1 MAAAHATYE
10 VVTRD
15 SAGRIASRQVRA
27 ATAAEA
33 LAQSARGGFTVLSCE
48 AAKDSGAGLGGLG
61 SLVRG
66 KSAAPSRAGLDTA
79 SFSQDFAALIDAG
92 LSVTEALQTLSI
104 KETAGARRELME
116 QVTRAVSEGRTLSAA
131 MQLTGAFPEL
141 LVATVEASER
151 TGDLGKGLARY
162 AAHQREMQALKDKL
176 IGASVYP
183 LVLLVVGGLV
193 VMFLMGVVI
202 PRFAGLL
209 DGTRTQLPMLSSG
222 LMAWGRLVA
231 DRPWVLALFFGGV
244 FALGAWVVAH
254 FRAHGVRSRWLQRIP
269 YIAGVIREFQHL
281 QLYRTMSIL
290 VSRGIVIHRAM
301 AHGAKLLGDADRERL
316 ERAIVLMREGLSM
329 SAALSGA
336 GLSDAVATSMLK
348 VAERTGSMS
357 EMLERI
363 AQFYER
369 RLQRSID
376 VATRVIEPALMIVI
390 GTVIGAIVVLMY
402 LPIFDLA
409 STLS

>member
-1 MAAAHATYE
+1 MAAAHALYD

-15 SAGRIASRQVRA
+15 NAGRVASRQVRA
-27 ATAAEA
+27 TTAAEA
-33 LAQSARGGFTVLSCE
+33 LAETARGGFTVLSCE
-48 AAKDSGAGLGGLG
+48 VAKGSGASLSG
-61 SLVRG
+61 LVRK
-66 KSAAPSRAGLDTA
+66 KSTPPSHSRLDTA

-92 LSVTEALQTLSI
+92 LSVTEALQTLVI
-104 KETAGARRELME
+104 KEAVSARRELLE
-116 QVTRAVSEGRTLSAA
+116 QVVRAVSEGRNLSAA
-131 MQLTGAFPEL
+131 LQMTGAFPEL
-141 LVATVEASER
+141 LIATVEASER

-183 LVLLVVGGLV
+183 MVLLVVGGLV

-209 DGTRTQLPMLSSG
+209 DGTRTELPMLSSG

-231 DRPWVLALFFGGV
+231 DRPWVLAVFFGII
-244 FALGAWVVAH
+244 AAMGAWVIAH
-254 FRAHGVRSRWLQRIP
+254 FRAHGVRSRWLQAIP
-269 YIAGVIREFQHL
+269 FIASVIREFQHL
-281 QLYRTMSIL
+281 QLYRTLSIL

-301 AHGAKLLGDADRERL
+301 EHGAKLLNDADRERL
-316 ERAIVLMREGLSM
+316 ERAIVLMREGLGM
-329 SAALSGA
+329 STALSGA
-336 GLSDAVATSMLK
+336 GLSDPVATSMLK

-409 STLS
+409 SSLN

>member
-1 MAAAHATYE
+1 MAVAYALYD
-10 VVTRD
+10 VVARD
-15 SAGRIASRQVRA
+15 SAGRVASRQVRA
-27 ATAAEA
+27 ATAADA
-33 LAQSARGGFTVLSCE
+33 LAETMRSGFTVLSCE
-48 AAKDSGAGLGGLG
+48 AANGSGASFSGG
-61 SLVRG
+61 VG
-66 KSAAPSRAGLDTA
+66 KQTTSPSRPGLDTA
-79 SFSQDFAALIDAG
+79 TFSQDFAALIDAG
-92 LSVTEALQTLSI
+92 LSVTEALQTLVI
-104 KETAGARRELME
+104 KEAAGARRELLE
-116 QVTRAVSEGRTLSAA
+116 QVARTVSEGRNLSAA

-141 LVATVEASER
+141 LIATVEASER

-183 LVLLVVGGLV
+183 MVLLVVGALV

-209 DGTRTQLPMLSSG
+209 DSTRTQLPMLSSG

-231 DRPWVLALFFGGV
+231 DRPWVLAVFFGSIV
-244 FALGAWVVAH
+244 AMGAWVVAH
-254 FRAHGVRSRWLQRIP
+254 FRAHGMRSRWLQGIP
-269 YIAGVIREFQHL
+269 FIASVIREFQHL
-281 QLYRTMSIL
+281 QLYRTLSIL
-290 VSRGIVIHRAM
+290 VSRGIVVHRAM
-301 AHGAKLLGDADRERL
+301 EHGVKLLNDADRERL
-316 ERAIVLMREGLSM
+316 ERAVVLMREGLSL
-329 SAALSGA
+329 SAALSSA
-336 GLSDAVATSMLK
+336 GLSDPVATNMLK
-348 VAERTGSMS
+348 VAERTGAMS

-409 STLS
+409 STLN

>member
-1 MAAAHATYE
+1 MTAAHATYE

-27 ATAAEA
+27 ATAADA
-33 LAQSARGGFTVLSCE
+33 LAQSTRGGFTVLSCE
-48 AAKDSGAGLGGLG
+48 AAGESGAGFSGLM
-61 SLVRG
+61 RA
-66 KSAAPSRAGLDTA
+66 KSATPSRSGLDTA

-92 LSVTEALQTLSI
+92 LSVTEALQTLGS
-104 KETAGARRELME
+104 KETAGARRELID
-116 QVTRAVSEGRTLSAA
+116 QVARAVSEGRNLSTA

-209 DGTRTQLPMLSSG
+209 DGTRTQLPMLSAG

-231 DRPWVLALFFGGV
+231 DRPWMLALFFGGV

-254 FRAHGVRSRWLQRIP
+254 FRAHGVRSRWLQGLP

-281 QLYRTMSIL
+281 QLYRTLSIL

-301 AHGAKLLGDADRERL
+301 EHGAKLLGDADRERL

-336 GLSDAVATSMLK
+336 GLSDPVATSMLK

>member
-1 MAAAHATYE
+1 MTASHAIYNT
-10 VVTRD
+10 VTRD
-15 SAGRIASRQVRA
+15 ASGRVSCQQVQASSQ
-27 ATAAEA
+27 ED
-33 LAQSARGGFTVLSCE
+33 ARLQMLRNGTTVLSCE
-48 AAKDSGAGLGGLG
+48 IVSGFRTSLLSKGG
-61 SLVRG
+61 R
-66 KSAAPSRAGLDTA
+66 PSSSVSRSGLDVAT
-79 SFSQDFAALIDAG
+79 FSQDFAALVDAG
-92 LSVTEALQTLSI
+92 LSVSETLQTLSLR
-104 KETAGARRELME
+104 EPHGAQRALIE
-116 QVTRAVSEGRTLSAA
+116 QVARTVSEGRTLSAA

-162 AAHQREMQALKDKL
+162 AAHQAEMRVLRDKL
-176 IGASVYP
+176 VSAAVYP

-209 DGTRTQLPMLSSG
+209 EDSKTELPMLSAG
-222 LMAWGRLVA
+222 LMAWGRLVS
-231 DRPWVLALFFGGV
+231 DQPWVLVLFFGTL
-244 FALGAWVVAH
+244 LGLTSLVMLH
-254 FRAHGVRSRWLQRIP
+254 FRKHGIRSRWLQKIP
-269 YIAGVIREFQHL
+269 LVAGVVREFQHL
-281 QLYRTMSIL
+281 QLYRTTSIL
-290 VSRGIVIHRAM
+290 VSRGISIHRAM
-301 AHGAKLLGDADRERL
+301 EHGTKLLNASDRERL
-316 ERAIVLMREGLSM
+316 ERGLVLMREGLSM
-329 SAALSGA
+329 SAALAEA
-336 GLSDAVATSMLK
+336 GLSDVVATSMLK

-409 STLS
+409 SALS

>member
-1 MAAAHATYE
+1 MAVAYALYD
-10 VVTRD
+10 VVARD
-15 SAGRIASRQVRA
+15 SAGRVASRQVRA
-27 ATAAEA
+27 ATAADA
-33 LAQSARGGFTVLSCE
+33 LAETIRSGFTVLSCE
-48 AAKDSGAGLGGLG
+48 AAKGSGASFSGG
-61 SLVRG
+61 VG
-66 KSAAPSRAGLDTA
+66 KQTTSPSRPGLDTA

-92 LSVTEALQTLSI
+92 LSVTEALQTLVI
-104 KETAGARRELME
+104 KEAAGARRELLE
-116 QVTRAVSEGRTLSAA
+116 QVARTVSEGRNLSAA

-141 LVATVEASER
+141 LIATVEASER

-183 LVLLVVGGLV
+183 MVLLVVGALV

-209 DGTRTQLPMLSSG
+209 DSTRTQLPMLSSG

-231 DRPWVLALFFGGV
+231 DRPWVLAVFFGSIV
-244 FALGAWVVAH
+244 AIGAWVVAH
-254 FRAHGVRSRWLQRIP
+254 FRAHGMRSRWLQGIP
-269 YIAGVIREFQHL
+269 FIASVIREFQHL
-281 QLYRTMSIL
+281 QLYRTLSIL
-290 VSRGIVIHRAM
+290 VSRGIVVHRAM
-301 AHGAKLLGDADRERL
+301 EHGVKLLNDADRERL
-316 ERAIVLMREGLSM
+316 ERAIVLMREGLSL
-329 SAALSGA
+329 SAALSSA
-336 GLSDAVATSMLK
+336 GLSDPVATNMLK
-348 VAERTGSMS
+348 VAERTGAMS

-409 STLS
+409 STLN

>member
-1 MAAAHATYE
+1 MSASHALYNT
-10 VVTRD
+10 VTRD
-15 SAGRIASRQVRA
+15 ASGRVSCQQIQA
-27 ATAAEA
+27 ATQED
-33 LAQSARGGFTVLSCE
+33 ARLQMLRSGAVVLSCE
-48 AAKDSGAGLGGLG
+48 IASSSRTNLLAKTGSSPSPDSRSGLN
-61 SLVRG
+61 V
-66 KSAAPSRAGLDTA
+66 AT
-79 SFSQDFAALIDAG
+79 FSQDFAALVDAG
-92 LSVTEALQTLSI
+92 LSVSETLQTLSLR
-104 KETAGARRELME
+104 EPNGAQRNLIE
-116 QVTRAVSEGRTLSAA
+116 QVARTVSEGRTLSAA
-131 MQLTGAFPEL
+131 MQLTGAFPDL

-162 AAHQREMQALKDKL
+162 AAHQAEMRVLRDKL
-176 IGASVYP
+176 ISAAVYP

-209 DGTRTQLPMLSSG
+209 EDSKTELPMLSAG

-231 DRPWVLALFFGGV
+231 DQPWVLILFFGTLL
-244 FALGAWVVAH
+244 ALATLLVMHLRNYGI
-254 FRAHGVRSRWLQRIP
+254 RSRWLQAIP
-269 YIAGVIREFQHL
+269 LVAGVVREFQHL
-281 QLYRTMSIL
+281 QLYRTTSIL
-290 VSRGIVIHRAM
+290 VSRGISIHRAM
-301 AHGAKLLGDADRERL
+301 EHGTKLLNEKDRGRL
-316 ERAIVLMREGLSM
+316 EHGLVLMREGLSM
-329 SAALSGA
+329 SAALAEA
-336 GLSDAVATSMLK
+336 GLSDVVATSMLK

-409 STLS
+409 SALS

>member
-1 MAAAHATYE
+1 MTAVHALYH

-15 SAGRIASRQVRA
+15 SLGRIASRQLRA
-27 ATAAEA
+27 ATPADA
-33 LAQSARGGFTVLSCE
+33 LSQMARGGFTVLSCNVAE
-48 AAKDSGAGLGGLG
+48 G
-61 SLVRG
+61 SSQGITR
-66 KSAAPSRAGLDTA
+66 SARLRSASPSRSGLDTA

-92 LSVTEALQTLSI
+92 LSVTEALQTLAI
-104 KETAGARRELME
+104 KETVGARRELIE
-116 QVTRAVSEGRTLSAA
+116 QVSRAVSEGRNLSAA

-141 LVATVEASER
+141 LIATVEASER

-176 IGASVYP
+176 IGAAVYP
-183 LVLLVVGGLV
+183 MVLLVVGGLV

-209 DGTRTQLPMLSSG
+209 DGTRTQLPMLSAG
-222 LMAWGRLVA
+222 LMAWGRMVAGKPWLLVI
-231 DRPWVLALFFGGV
+231 FFGV
-244 FALGAWVVAH
+244 IVAMGAWVVAH
-254 FRAHGVRSRWLQRIP
+254 FRVHGVRSRWLQGIP
-269 YIAGVIREFQHL
+269 FIAGVIREFQHL

-301 AHGAKLLGDADRERL
+301 EHGAKLLNDLDRERL
-316 ERAIVLMREGLSM
+316 ERAIVSMREGLSM

-336 GLSDAVATSMLK
+336 GLSDPVATSMLK

-409 STLS
+409 SSLS

>member
-1 MAAAHATYE
+1 MTAAHALYDI
-10 VVTRD
+10 VARD
-15 SAGRIASRQVRA
+15 AGGRLSSRQIRA
-27 ATAAEA
+27 ATPAEA
-33 LAQSARGGFTVLSCE
+33 HTQAARDGLTVLSCE
-48 AAKDSGAGLGGLG
+48 AAHGAGAGISRFIQGPT
-61 SLVRG
+61 
-66 KSAAPSRAGLDTA
+66 AASTRSGLDTA
-79 SFSQDFAALIDAG
+79 TFSQDFAALIDAG
-92 LSVTEALQTLSI
+92 LSVTEALQTLSV
-104 KETAGARRELME
+104 KEAVGTRRALIE
-116 QVTRAVSEGRTLSAA
+116 QVARAVSEGRNLSAA

-141 LVATVEASER
+141 LIATVEASER

-162 AAHQREMQALKDKL
+162 AAHQGEMQTLKDKL

-209 DGTRTQLPMLSSG
+209 DGTRTQLPLLSSG

-231 DRPWVLALFFGGV
+231 EHPSVLFGFFGLMLALV
-244 FALGAWVVAH
+244 AWVVAH
-254 FRAHGVRSRWLQRIP
+254 FRAHGVRSRWLQGIP
-269 YIAGVIREFQHL
+269 YVAGVIREFQHL

-301 AHGAKLLGDADRERL
+301 SHGAKLLGDADRERL
-316 ERAIVLMREGLSM
+316 EHAIVLMREGLSM
-329 SAALSGA
+329 SVALSEA
-336 GLSDAVATSMLK
+336 GLSDPVATSMLK

>member
-1 MAAAHATYE
+1 MTASHAIYNT
-10 VVTRD
+10 VTRD
-15 SAGRIASRQVRA
+15 AAGRVSCQQVQA
-27 ATAAEA
+27 ATQED
-33 LAQSARGGFTVLSCE
+33 ARLQMLRSGATVLSCE
-48 AAKDSGAGLGGLG
+48 IASRFSANLLSKNG
-61 SLVRG
+61 S
-66 KSAAPSRAGLDTA
+66 PSSTASRSGLDVAT
-79 SFSQDFAALIDAG
+79 FSQDFAALVDAG
-92 LSVTEALQTLSI
+92 LSVSETLQTLSLREPI
-104 KETAGARRELME
+104 GAQRNLIE
-116 QVTRAVSEGRTLSAA
+116 QVARTVSEGRTLSAA
-131 MQLTGAFPEL
+131 MQLTGAFPDL

-162 AAHQREMQALKDKL
+162 AAHQAEMRVLRDKL
-176 IGASVYP
+176 VSAAVYP

-209 DGTRTQLPMLSSG
+209 ADSKTELPMLSSG

-231 DRPWVLALFFGGV
+231 DQPWVLVLFFGSLL
-244 FALGAWVVAH
+244 ALTSLAVMH
-254 FRAHGVRSRWLQRIP
+254 FRNHGIRSRWLQAIP
-269 YIAGVIREFQHL
+269 LIAGVVREFQHL
-281 QLYRTMSIL
+281 QLYRTTSIL
-290 VSRGIVIHRAM
+290 VSRGISIHRAM
-301 AHGAKLLGDADRERL
+301 EHGTKLLNDNDRKRL
-316 ERAIVLMREGLSM
+316 EHGLVLMREGLSM
-329 SAALSGA
+329 SAALAEA
-336 GLSDAVATSMLK
+336 GLSDVVATSMLK

-409 STLS
+409 SALS

>member
-1 MAAAHATYE
+1 MTATHAIYNT
-10 VVTRD
+10 VTRD
-15 SAGRIASRQVRA
+15 VAGRVSCRQVQA
-27 ATAAEA
+27 AT
-33 LAQSARGGFTVLSCE
+33 QDDARLQVLRSGATVLSCE
-48 AAKDSGAGLGGLG
+48 IDTG
-61 SLVRG
+61 SRISILRKNG
-66 KSAAPSRAGLDTA
+66 NASAPASRSGLDVAT
-79 SFSQDFAALIDAG
+79 FSQDFAALVDAG
-92 LSVTEALQTLSI
+92 LSVSETLQTLSLR
-104 KETAGARRELME
+104 EPDGARRNLIE
-116 QVTRAVSEGRTLSAA
+116 QVARAVSEGRTLSAA

-162 AAHQREMQALKDKL
+162 AAHQAEMRVLRDKL
-176 IGASVYP
+176 VSAAVYP
-183 LVLLVVGGLV
+183 LVLLAVGGLV

-209 DGTRTQLPMLSSG
+209 EGSKTELPMLSSG

-231 DRPWVLALFFGGV
+231 DQPWVLVVFFG
-244 FALGAWVVAH
+244 ALLALASSVVVH
-254 FRAHGVRSRWLQRIP
+254 FRKHGIRSRWLQKVP
-269 YIAGVIREFQHL
+269 LVAGVVREFQHL
-281 QLYRTMSIL
+281 QLYRTTSIL
-290 VSRGIVIHRAM
+290 VSRGIAIHRALE
-301 AHGAKLLGDADRERL
+301 HGTKLLNDADRERL
-316 ERAIVLMREGLSM
+316 ERGLVLMREGLSM
-329 SAALSGA
+329 SAALAQA
-336 GLSDAVATSMLK
+336 GLSDIVATSMLK

-409 STLS
+409 SALS

>member
-1 MAAAHATYE
+1 MTASHAIYNT
-10 VVTRD
+10 VTRD
-15 SAGRIASRQVRA
+15 ASGRVSCQQVQAASQDDACLQMLRSGA
-27 ATAAEA
+27 
-33 LAQSARGGFTVLSCE
+33 TVLSCE
-48 AAKDSGAGLGGLG
+48 IASRLRT
-61 SLVRG
+61 SLLSKNG
-66 KSAAPSRAGLDTA
+66 NPSSTASRSGLDVAT
-79 SFSQDFAALIDAG
+79 FSQDFAALVDAG
-92 LSVTEALQTLSI
+92 LSVSETLQTL
-104 KETAGARRELME
+104 ALRESSGPQRNLIE
-116 QVTRAVSEGRTLSAA
+116 QVARTVSEGRTLSAA

-162 AAHQREMQALKDKL
+162 ASHQAEMRVLRDKL
-176 IGASVYP
+176 ISAAVYP

-209 DGTRTQLPMLSSG
+209 EDSKTELPMLSAG

-231 DRPWVLALFFGGV
+231 DQPWVLILFFGTLL
-244 FALGAWVVAH
+244 ALTALVVTH
-254 FRAHGVRSRWLQRIP
+254 FRNHGIRSRWLQKIP
-269 YIAGVIREFQHL
+269 LIAGVVREFQHL
-281 QLYRTMSIL
+281 QLYRTTSIL
-290 VSRGIVIHRAM
+290 VSRGISIHRAM
-301 AHGAKLLGDADRERL
+301 EHGTKLLNDKDRERL
-316 ERAIVLMREGLSM
+316 EHGLVFMREGLSM
-329 SAALSGA
+329 SAALAEA
-336 GLSDAVATSMLK
+336 GLSDVVATSMLK

-409 STLS
+409 SALS

>member
-1 MAAAHATYE
+1 MTAAHATYD

-15 SAGRIASRQVRA
+15 SAGRIASRQVHA

-48 AAKDSGAGLGGLG
+48 AAKESGAGLGGLM
-61 SLVRG
+61 RA
-66 KSAAPSRAGLDTA
+66 KSSTTSSRSGLDTA

-104 KETAGARRELME
+104 KETTGARRELIE
-116 QVTRAVSEGRTLSAA
+116 QVARAVSEGRNLSAA
-131 MQLTGAFPEL
+131 MELTGAFPEL
-141 LVATVEASER
+141 LIATVEASER

-183 LVLLVVGGLV
+183 MVLLVVGGLV

-209 DGTRTQLPMLSSG
+209 DGTRTQLPMLSAG
-222 LMAWGRLVA
+222 LMAWGRMVA
-231 DRPWVLALFFGGV
+231 DQPWLLALFFGGV
-244 FALGAWVVAH
+244 FLLGAWVVAH

-301 AHGAKLLGDADRERL
+301 EHGAKLLNDADRERL
-316 ERAIVLMREGLSM
+316 ERAVVLMREGLSM

>member
-1 MAAAHATYE
+1 MTTTHALFNT
-10 VVTRD
+10 VTRD
-15 SAGRIASRQVRA
+15 ASGRVSFQQVHA
-27 ATAAEA
+27 ATQDDARLQVLRSGAA
-33 LAQSARGGFTVLSCE
+33 VLSCE
-48 AAKDSGAGLGGLG
+48 VDT
-61 SLVRG
+61 
-66 KSAAPSRAGLDTA
+66 KSRMRLSRRRSNSPTSPSRSELDVAT
-79 SFSQDFAALIDAG
+79 FSQDFAALVDAG
-92 LSVTEALQTLSI
+92 LSVSETLQTLSLR
-104 KETAGARRELME
+104 EPAGAQRKLIE
-116 QVTRAVSEGRTLSAA
+116 QVARAVSEGRTLSAA
-131 MQLTGAFPEL
+131 MQLTGSFPEL

-162 AAHQREMQALKDKL
+162 AAHQAEMRVLRDKL
-176 IGASVYP
+176 ISASVYP

-202 PRFAGLL
+202 PSFAGLL
-209 DGTRTQLPMLSSG
+209 EDSKTELPMLSSG

-231 DRPWVLALFFGGV
+231 DQPWVLVLFFGTLL
-244 FALGAWVVAH
+244 ALTSLVVMH
-254 FRAHGVRSRWLQRIP
+254 FRDHGIRSRWLQKIP
-269 YIAGVIREFQHL
+269 LIAGVVREFQHL
-281 QLYRTMSIL
+281 QLYRTTSIL
-290 VSRGIVIHRAM
+290 VSRGISIHRAM
-301 AHGAKLLGDADRERL
+301 EHGTKLLNDKDRERL
-316 ERAIVLMREGLSM
+316 EHGLVLMREGLSM
-329 SAALSGA
+329 SAALAEA
-336 GLSDAVATSMLK
+336 GLSDVVATSMLK

-409 STLS
+409 SALS

>member
-1 MAAAHATYE
+1 MAVAYALYD
-10 VVTRD
+10 VVARD
-15 SAGRIASRQVRA
+15 SAGRVASRQVRA
-27 ATAAEA
+27 ATPADA
-33 LAQSARGGFTVLSCE
+33 LAETIRSGFTVLSCE
-48 AAKDSGAGLGGLG
+48 AAKGSGAGFSG
-61 SLVRG
+61 LVR
-66 KSAAPSRAGLDTA
+66 KKTTPSSRSGLDTA

-92 LSVTEALQTLSI
+92 LSVTEALQTLVI
-104 KETAGARRELME
+104 KEAVGVRRELLE
-116 QVTRAVSEGRTLSAA
+116 QVARTVSEGRNLSAA

-141 LVATVEASER
+141 LIATVEASER

-183 LVLLVVGGLV
+183 VVLLVVGALV

-209 DGTRTQLPMLSSG
+209 DSTRTQLPMLSSG

-231 DRPWVLALFFGGV
+231 GRPWVLAVFFGIIV
-244 FALGAWVVAH
+244 ALGAWVVAH
-254 FRAHGVRSRWLQRIP
+254 FRAHGMRSRWLQGIP
-269 YIAGVIREFQHL
+269 FIAAVIREFQHL
-281 QLYRTMSIL
+281 QLYRTLSIL
-290 VSRGIVIHRAM
+290 VSRGIVVHRAM
-301 AHGAKLLGDADRERL
+301 EHGVKLLNDADRERL
-316 ERAIVLMREGLSM
+316 ERAIVLMREGLSL
-329 SAALSGA
+329 SAALSDA
-336 GLSDAVATSMLK
+336 GLSDPVATNMLK
-348 VAERTGSMS
+348 VAERTGAMS

-409 STLS
+409 STLN